1 MNCYTMDPGCS
12 PVPACW
18 LLVFSSCA
26 VQGLSS
32 PVRPKVFDATA
43 CSYLTWAPALCVC
56 TINTMPHELYSWE
69 EGGGA
74 GEEEERKQA
83 VLWKGGGGEL
93 RHKST
98 S

>member
-1 MNCYTMDPGCS
+1 MKTNSYTMIPGFS
-12 PVPACW
+12 PVPVCLATCFQQ
-18 LLVFSSCA
+18 LCSA
-26 VQGLSS
+26 GLKLS

-69 EGGGA
+69 GVGRTR
-74 GEEEERKQA
+74 EEEERRQA
-83 VLWKGGGGEL
+83 VLWKGEL
-93 RHKST
+93 RHKSI